1 VKQRIGA
8 GIRRLFALHALVLC
22 LLFSG
27 LVLGYALVAEDNV
40 FNAQL
45 DNESAYL
52 QAGFRA
58 YGVLPAVRYPFM
70 RVHDGWDDLPEPVR
84 RMHAREPDRVE
95 FTQPDGAVLHVRQVA
110 LSPHDSVVLV
120 ARVEAFGFA
129 GHTWKPM
136 LALLVLLSA
145 LLVATG
151 AWLVYRRV
159 ERLVAPLGHLTR
171 RLQAGDAPPAAPP
184 AASPASRLADDLPN
198 NEIGYLAR
206 VIDRQWRQLESQL
219 ARERDFTRD
228 VSHELRTPLTILRNL
243 HQQLAAGDGAT
254 PAQVRQLGEM
264 LDWQQSTVDILLALA
279 RQESLA
285 REEIDLAA
293 AIERAILT
301 RPDTAWPEGFALTV
315 EVPDGVRVT
324 GNVRLLDLLLA
335 NLLDNALKYGAEP
348 ALLIAF
354 EAPWLSFANPLAGT
368 TRPSTAGIGQGL
380 HLAAR
385 ICAVHGWELRLDARP
400 GERFMAAVRLG
411 TNLPPESND
420 PA

>member
-1 VKQRIGA
+1 MKERISV
-8 GIRRLFALHALVLC
+8 GIRRLFALQAVVLC

-52 QAGFRA
+52 QAGFREH
-58 YGVLPAVRYPFM
+58 GVLPAVRYPFM
-70 RVHDGWDDLPEPVR
+70 QVHDGWHDLPEPVR
-84 RMHAREPDRVE
+84 RMHAREPGRVE
-95 FTQPDGAVLHVRQVA
+95 FTQPDGAVLHARQVA
-110 LSPHDSVVLV
+110 LSPHDSIVLV

-151 AWLVYRRV
+151 TWLVYRRV
-159 ERLVAPLGHLTR
+159 ERLVAPLGRLTR
-171 RLQAGDAPPAAPP
+171 QLQADGAPLAAPL
-184 AASPASRLADDLPN
+184 ASRLADDLPD

-206 VIDRQWRQLESQL
+206 VIERQWRQLESQL

-243 HQQLAAGDGAT
+243 HQQLAARDGAT

-264 LDWQQSTVDILLALA
+264 LDWQQCTVDILLALA
-279 RQESLA
+279 REESLA
-285 REEIDLAA
+285 REEIDLGA

-301 RPDTAWPEGFALTV
+301 RSDAAWPEGYALTV
-315 EVPDGVRVT
+315 EVPDGVRVA
-324 GNVRLLDLLLA
+324 GNARLLDLLLA

-348 ALLIAF
+348 ALRIAF

-368 TRPSTAGIGQGL
+368 TPPSTDGIGQGL

-385 ICAVHGWELRLDARP
+385 ICAVHGWELRREARP
-400 GERFMAAVRLG
+400 GERFVVAVRLG
-411 TNLPPESND
+411 AHRPSQ
-420 PA
+420 